1 MIKELK
7 LVNFRNFKEKII
19 NNFEIENFIIW
30 ENWKWKTNILEALSQ
45 LWNNSITKL
54 NLDDLV
60 KMWEDYFFIE
70 IKDEKDNKYSFYYS
84 KTDNK
89 KN

>member
-60 KMWEDYFFIE
+60 NLWEDYFFIE
-70 IKDEKDNKYSFYYS
+70 IKDENDNKYSFYY
-84 KTDNK
+84 
-89 KN
+89 

>member
-70 IKDEKDNKYSFYYS
+70 IKDEKDNKYSFYY
-84 KTDNK
+84 
-89 KN
+89 